1 MESPPALK
9 ISRLGA
15 SGFPGQPLLQ
25 GIRTNSSGG
34 LRLGSGRE
42 GSNRWPG
49 AAEWLEARTGT
60 GVQTAGSG
68 ADRVAKALSDL
79 SGFSFPRLRRRKKP
93 KGFPRI
99 SPETCFSNRIS
110 FGSPGIFAIKI
121 ARMQNFLT
129 GLHLFVPLM

>member
-1 MESPPALK
+1 M
-9 ISRLGA
+9 
-15 SGFPGQPLLQ
+15 
-25 GIRTNSSGG
+25 NSSGG

-49 AAEWLEARTGT
+49 AAEWLQARTGT
-60 GVQTAGSG
+60 G

-79 SGFSFPRLRRRKKP
+79 SAFSFPRLRRRKKP

-99 SPETCFSNRIS
+99 SPETRFFNRTRFF

-129 GLHLFVPLM
+129 GLHLFVPLLLM